1 MKVTETLR
9 MYRYPRTVQF
19 RLYSI
24 GWDHTTRSFLS
35 GAVVS
40 RLNSHMF
47 SSLTL
52 WFQYESLLCQFFHA
66 IWGELPTET
75 ANSALDFV

>member
-1 MKVTETLR
+1 MNN
-9 MYRYPRTVQF
+9 F
-19 RLYSI
+19 SYSFI
-24 GWDHTTRSFLS
+24 FS
-35 GAVVS
+35 VS

-75 ANSALDFV
+75 ANSAL